1 MCRPFRERYDKTM
14 DKKEVSQTAAARPA
28 TLKTLAAY
36 LHLDPTTIS
45 VVLNDVPGR
54 SIPEPTRERI
64 RAAARK
70 FNYHPSL
77 VARSLRSRRTMTIGI
92 LVPVLS
98 DGYHSEVMSGIGDF
112 LLENDYFY
120 FIAHHRHRADLVE
133 TYPRMLV
140 SRGAEGL
147 ILVDTHLDHPLMVP
161 AVAVAGHQRVA
172 GVTNVVLDH
181 QTAAEQGL
189 RHLYDLGHRHLAF
202 MRGQPY
208 SSDSAS
214 RWESTVK
221 VAKDLG
227 LAIRPELTIQLE
239 KDLTSPE
246 IGYPVVQQ
254 LLEHHRDFTAIFSFN
269 DMAAMGAIRAL
280 HDAGLR
286 VPEDVSVV
294 GFDDAPSAAFQTP
307 SLTTIRQPLHE
318 MGRRSAELLL
328 DRIRTGEPGPARV
341 PVKPQLIVRESTAA
355 ARSLTIDLPAVSA
368 KSMASSKKKR

>member
-1 MCRPFRERYDKTM
+1 
-14 DKKEVSQTAAARPA
+14 
-28 TLKTLAAY
+28 
-36 LHLDPTTIS
+36 
-45 VVLNDVPGR
+45 
-54 SIPEPTRERI
+54 
-64 RAAARK
+64 
-70 FNYHPSL
+70 
-77 VARSLRSRRTMTIGI
+77 MTIGI
-92 LVPVLS
+92 LVPVLA

-120 FIAHHRHRADLVE
+120 FIAHHRHRTDLVE

-147 ILVDTHLDHPLMVP
+147 ILVDTHLEHPLMVP
-161 AVAVAGHQRVA
+161 AVAVAGHHRVP

-181 QTAAEQGL
+181 LTAAEQGL
-189 RHLYDLGHRHLAF
+189 RHLYDLGHRNLAF

-227 LAIRPELTIQLE
+227 LVIRPELTIQLD

-246 IGYPVVQQ
+246 ISYPIVQQ
-254 LLEHHRDFTAIFSFN
+254 LLTHHRNFTALLSFN
-269 DMAAMGAIRAL
+269 DMAAMGAVRAL

-294 GFDDAPSAAFQTP
+294 GFDDIPSAAFQTP

-318 MGRRSAELLL
+318 MGRRAAELLL
-328 DRIRTGEPGPARV
+328 ERICSEAAGPARV
-341 PVKPQLIVRESTAA
+341 AIKPQLIVRESTGPVRPTKA
-355 ARSLTIDLPAVSA
+355 DLPAA
-368 KSMASSKKKR
+368 GMPAKKR

>member
-1 MCRPFRERYDKTM
+1 
-14 DKKEVSQTAAARPA
+14 
-28 TLKTLAAY
+28 
-36 LHLDPTTIS
+36 
-45 VVLNDVPGR
+45 
-54 SIPEPTRERI
+54 
-64 RAAARK
+64 
-70 FNYHPSL
+70 
-77 VARSLRSRRTMTIGI
+77 
-92 LVPVLS
+92 
-98 DGYHSEVMSGIGDF
+98 MSGIGDF

-294 GFDDAPSAAFQTP
+294 GFDDVPSAAFQTP

>member
-1 MCRPFRERYDKTM
+1 ME
-14 DKKEVSQTAAARPA
+14 KKEVSPSPASKPA

-45 VVLNDVPGR
+45 VVLNNVPGR

-92 LVPVLS
+92 LIPALS
-98 DGYHSEVMSGIGDF
+98 EPYEGEVMTGIGDY

-120 FIAHHRHRADLVE
+120 FIAHHGHRADLIE
-133 TYPRMLV
+133 TYPQMLV

-147 ILVDTHLDHPLMVP
+147 ILVDTQVDHPLPVP
-161 AVAVAGHQRVA
+161 AVALAGKRRLP

-181 QTAAEQGL
+181 HVAAEL
-189 RHLYDLGHRHLAF
+189 VLHHLFDLGHRNLAF
-202 MRGQPY
+202 MRGQPF
-208 SSDSAS
+208 SSDAAP
-214 RWESTVK
+214 RWEGIVK
-221 VAKDLG
+221 VARELG
-227 LAIRPELTIQLE
+227 LVIKPELTLQLE
-239 KDLTSPE
+239 EDVHSPE
-246 IGYPVVQQ
+246 LGYRLTKQ
-254 LLEHHRDFTAIFSFN
+254 LLQHHRNFTAMVSFN
-269 DMAAMGAIRAL
+269 DMGAMGAIRAL

-294 GFDDAPSAAFQTP
+294 GFDDIPWAGFQTP

-318 MGRRSAELLL
+318 MGRLSAELLL
-328 DRIRTGEPGPARV
+328 ERIRSEADGPARAA
-341 PVKPQLIVRESTAA
+341 VKPQLIIRESTAS
-355 ARSLTIDLPAVSA
+355 ARS
-368 KSMASSKKKR
+368 